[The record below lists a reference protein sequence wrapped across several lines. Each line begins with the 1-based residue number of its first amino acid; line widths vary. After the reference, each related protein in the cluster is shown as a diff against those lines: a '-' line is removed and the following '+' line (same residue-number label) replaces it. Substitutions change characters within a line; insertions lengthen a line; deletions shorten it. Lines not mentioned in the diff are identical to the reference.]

1 VTFTALSAV
10 FSRQFYT
17 DASEESRHQFAG
29 MAGLAISLA
38 LGVTQSLNWSVRMA
52 SDLESQMVAV
62 ERLENFAEMDQE
74 ADHETTGHSQIA
86 IAEWPQEGDVV
97 LKDVCFRYRPN
108 LPLVLNKLNV
118 HILPR
123 EKVGIVGRTGAGK
136 SSLVAAIL
144 RLVELAGGKVEI
156 DGVDVSTLGLKTLRS
171 AVAIIP
177 QDPVL
182 FSGTVRSNLD
192 PFHLYTDAQCWESLQ
207 RTQLK
212 EFVKNLS
219 DPVEENG
226 NNFSVGQRQLLCI
239 GRALL
244 AKAKV
249 IIMDEATAAVD
260 VETDFIIQQTIR
272 EQFAYATCLTVAHRL
287 NTILDSDKVMV
298 MDQGHVAEYDTPKA
312 LLSNPSSLFFALVQN
327 WEAAQAE

>member
-1 VTFTALSAV
+1 MMMMFYNTIYYMLQCVVVLMLPISRDAQGRANRVWWRRCCALWSL
-10 FSRQFYT
+10 
-17 DASEESRHQFAG
+17 
-29 MAGLAISLA
+29 MA
-38 LGVTQSLNWSVRMA
+38 
-52 SDLESQMVAV
+52 
-62 ERLENFAEMDQE
+62 
-74 ADHETTGHSQIA
+74 
-86 IAEWPQEGDVV
+86 AEWRLMVRDHSIYTHTHVPHTSYIY
-97 LKDVCFRYRPN
+97 LYT
-108 LPLVLNKLNV
+108 
-118 HILPR
+118 HIFT
-123 EKVGIVGRTGAGK
+123 V
-136 SSLVAAIL
+136 
-144 RLVELAGGKVEI
+144 
-156 DGVDVSTLGLKTLRS
+156 GVDVSTLGLKTLRS

-182 FSGTVRSNLD
+182 FSGTIRSNLD
-192 PFHLYTDAQCWESLQ
+192 PFSLYSDTQCWESLE

-219 DPVEENG
+219 DRVEENG

-287 NTILDSDKVMV
+287 NTILDSDKVMT
-298 MDQGHVAEYDTPKA
+298 YDNTMVIIIAMMRQYYPTLA
-312 LLSNPSSLFFALVQN
+312 ITSLTINAFFQFLYN
-327 WEAAQAE
+327 LYNLFILYIIYCI

>member
-1 VTFTALSAV
+1 
-10 FSRQFYT
+10 
-17 DASEESRHQFAG
+17 
-29 MAGLAISLA
+29 M
-38 LGVTQSLNWSVRMA
+38 
-52 SDLESQMVAV
+52 
-62 ERLENFAEMDQE
+62 
-74 ADHETTGHSQIA
+74 
-86 IAEWPQEGDVV
+86 
-97 LKDVCFRYRPN
+97 
-108 LPLVLNKLNV
+108 
-118 HILPR
+118 
-123 EKVGIVGRTGAGK
+123 
-136 SSLVAAIL
+136 L
-144 RLVELAGGKVEI
+144 RLVELCGGRVEI
-156 DGVDVSTLGLKTLRS
+156 DGVDVSTLGLKMLRS

-182 FSGTVRSNLD
+182 FSGTIRSNLD
-192 PFHLYTDAQCWESLQ
+192 PFHLYSDAQCWESLA

-272 EQFAYATCLTVAHRL
+272 EEFAYATCLTVAHRL
-287 NTILDSDKVMV
+287 NTILDSDKVIC
-298 MDQGHVAEYDTPKA
+298 TPNVYSMFF
-312 LLSNPSSLFFALVQN
+312 LLLMSC
-327 WEAAQAE
+327 